1 MKKAKITSDPD
12 KLLKKN
18 DALVHSDG
26 RKVDSH
32 VQRDIDDWIMNTL
45 MIEGYEVPFKFK
57 RKNAYKD
64 LTGARVN
71 ITYYPSSEN
80 VAGINIEVMNIVRI
94 RKS

>member
-1 MKKAKITSDPD
+1 MKNAKITSDPD

-26 RKVDSH
+26 RKVVSH
-32 VQRDIDDWIMNTL
+32 VQRDMDDWIINTL

-57 RKNAYKD
+57 RKDAYKD
-64 LTGARVN
+64 LSGARVN
-71 ITYYPSSEN
+71 VTYYPSSES